1 MERLGY
7 WPRRG
12 GISPIIKVVSRQ
24 PSQCSNGASS
34 TFRVITGAETCACQR
49 PGPGD
54 SSGQTGL
61 WLAKPGGRGGPLAL
75 LWPPRTWVPAGP
87 QGHQM
92 SIYRASPSALWENVW
107 FWWSQVWVY
116 RIGGETETGGFKFP
130 VGWVV
135 PGLPELC
142 QAHEVESWRVVWGH
156 NRWGC
161 AVNILSSYP

>member
-12 GISPIIKVVSRQ
+12 CISPIIKAVSRQ
-24 PSQCSNGASS
+24 PSQRSNGASS

-61 WLAKPGGRGGPLAL
+61 RLARPGGREGPLTL
-75 LWPPRTWVPAGP
+75 LWPPRAWVPADP

-92 SIYRASPSALWENVW
+92 SLGLLPLLSGKMFGFGGARNGYIEWEGTLRQEATSRSQW
-107 FWWSQVWVY
+107 AGLSQAFLSCARPMKWKDGWWC
-116 RIGGETETGGFKFP
+116 GGTTSG
-130 VGWVV
+130 VV
-135 PGLPELC
+135 L
-142 QAHEVESWRVVWGH
+142 
-156 NRWGC
+156 
-161 AVNILSSYP
+161 